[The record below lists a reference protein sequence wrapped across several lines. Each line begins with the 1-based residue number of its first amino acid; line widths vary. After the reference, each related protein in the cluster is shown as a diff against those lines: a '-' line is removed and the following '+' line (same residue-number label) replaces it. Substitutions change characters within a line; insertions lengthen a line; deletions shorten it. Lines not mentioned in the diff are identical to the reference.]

1 MTATTTRTTMTVSAT
16 TEGPPAAARHGLR
29 TWLASLRVR
38 VSLRYVL
45 LLALATAGS
54 ILVAR
59 EVIVAQIDDRID
71 EALTQE
77 VRELERLKGGRD
89 PETGRPLGQRVRRI
103 FDLYLQRNVPTRGE
117 AFLTFVDGEPYRR
130 SARVVP
136 YRLDQ
141 DPELVRRWGSID
153 RSDRG
158 HVSTPGGEIEFLA
171 VPLQGGGETR
181 GVFVVAI
188 FRHFETDDLGTITA
202 ALAGVGAAVL
212 LIGALLTWRGAQ
224 RVIAPM
230 HAVTRTAHQITE
242 TDLSRRIPVQGED
255 EVAELARTFN
265 EMLDRLESAFATQR
279 RFLDDAG
286 HELRTPITIVRGH
299 LELMGDDPQERRETL
314 ALVMDELERM
324 SRLVDDVLTLAKTE
338 QPDFLDYE
346 TVDVAALSREVYAK
360 AAALAPRDWRLE
372 QVGRGMI
379 VADRQRLTQALVQLA
394 QNAVQHTGDGDA
406 IALSSSVAAGRARFS
421 VRDSGS
427 GIAAGDRERIFERFG
442 RGAAARREGAGLG
455 LAIVRAIAEAHG
467 GRVDVDS
474 RSGGGATFSVEVPVD
489 PPRGAPAEMG
499 GP

>member
-1 MTATTTRTTMTVSAT
+1 MTMTTTDEQPASP
-16 TEGPPAAARHGLR
+16 GPRGSRA
-29 TWLASLRVR
+29 WLASLRVR
-38 VSLRYVL
+38 VLVRYVV

-59 EVIVAQIDDRID
+59 QVIVTQIDDRID
-71 EALTQE
+71 AALNQE
-77 VRELERLKGGRD
+77 VEELERLKGGSD

-103 FDLYLQRNVPTRGE
+103 FDLYLERNVPARGE
-117 AFLTFVDGEPYRR
+117 AFLTFVNGEPYLR

-141 DPELVRRWGSID
+141 DPELVRRWGSIE
-153 RSDRG
+153 RADRG

-171 VPLQGGGETR
+171 VPLRAGGETR

-188 FRHFETDDLGTITA
+188 FRQFETGDLDTITG
-202 ALAGVGAAVL
+202 ALAGVGVAVL

-230 HAVTRTAHQITE
+230 HDVTRTAHQITE

-299 LELMGDDPQERRETL
+299 LELMGDEPAERRETL
-314 ALVMDELERM
+314 ALVMDELDRM
-324 SRLVDDVLTLAKTE
+324 SRLVNDVLTLAKAE
-338 QPDFLDYE
+338 RPDFLDRE
-346 TVDVAALSREVYAK
+346 TVDVEALSREVFAK
-360 AAALAPRDWRLE
+360 AAALAERDWRLGA
-372 QVGRGMI
+372 VGRGVI

-394 QNAVQHTGDGDA
+394 QNAAQHTPDG
-406 IALSSSVAAGRARFS
+406 ALIVISSSVRDGTARFS
-421 VRDSGS
+421 VQDTGP
-427 GIAAGDRERIFERFG
+427 GVPPEDREQIFDRFA
-442 RGAAARREGAGLG
+442 RGAGPRREGAGLG
-455 LAIVRAIAEAHG
+455 LSIVRAIAEAHG
-467 GRVDVDS
+467 GTVELDS
-474 RSGGGATFSVEVPVD
+474 RLGQGAALTIVVPVD
-489 PPRGAPAEMG
+489 PPHDG
-499 GP
+499 GPGKGAG